1 MKMLIIGANGQLGSE
16 LLRTCPDRCLAAGI
30 DLPQIDIT
38 DPVQTGRILAAHQP
52 DWVVNC
58 AAYTQVDQAESDP
71 ETARAVNSD
80 GPANLAG
87 AARKLRAGFI
97 HISTDF
103 VFSGDQ
109 GRPYKPGDMP
119 APGSVYGRTKLA
131 GERAVLDILGK
142 DALIIRTAWLYAS
155 SGNNFVKT
163 MLRLMKEKESLS
175 VVDDQIG
182 TPCWAKGLAAA
193 VWAAAAKDLK
203 GIFHWTD
210 AGVAS
215 WYDFAVA
222 IQEEA
227 LAAGLLDRSIPIH
240 PVPTSEYPTPARRP
254 AFSVL
259 DKKDLVA
266 ATGIPPVHWRRQL
279 RQMLR
284 ELVQQSTVP
293 EAAKKNQ
300 ER

>member
-1 MKMLIIGANGQLGSE
+1 MKVLIIGADGQLGSE
-16 LLRTCPDRCLAAGI
+16 LLKICPKDCKAVGM
-30 DLPQIDIT
+30 DVPEIDIT
-38 DPVQTGRILAAHQP
+38 DSTNVDQALAAQRP

-58 AAYTQVDQAESDP
+58 AAYTQVDKAESDP
-71 ETARAVNSD
+71 ETALAVNCD
-80 GPANLAG
+80 GPANLAR
-87 AARKLRAGFI
+87 AAKKHRAGLV

-109 GRPYKPGDMP
+109 GRPYRPGDMP
-119 APGSVYGRTKLA
+119 DPKSVYGKTKLA

-142 DALIIRTAWLYAS
+142 EALIIRTAWLYGS
-155 SGNNFVKT
+155 HGNNFVKT
-163 MLRLMKEKESLS
+163 MLRLMREKESLR

-182 TPCWAKGLAAA
+182 TPCWARGLAGA
-193 VWAAAAKDLK
+193 VWAAAANGLK

-254 AFSVL
+254 AYSVL

-266 ATGIPPVHWRRQL
+266 AAGIPLVHWRCQL
-279 RQMLR
+279 RRMLR
-284 ELVQQSTVP
+284 ELGHQIP
-293 EAAKKNQ
+293 LP
-300 ER
+300 

>member
-1 MKMLIIGANGQLGSE
+1 MKVLIVGANGQLGSE
-16 LLRTCPDRCLAAGI
+16 LLKICPRDCTAVGM
-30 DLPQIDIT
+30 DVPEIDIT
-38 DPVQTGRILAAHQP
+38 DSTNVDRALAAHVP

-58 AAYTQVDQAESDP
+58 AAYTQVDKAESDP
-71 ETARAVNSD
+71 ETARAINHD
-80 GPANLAG
+80 GAANLA
-87 AARKLRAGFI
+87 RAVKKHRTGLV

-103 VFSGDQ
+103 VFRGDQ
-109 GRPYKPGDMP
+109 GRPYKPGDQP
-119 APGSVYGRTKLA
+119 VPGSVYGKTKLE

-142 DALIIRTAWLYAS
+142 EALIIRTAWLYAS
-155 SGNNFVKT
+155 HGNNFVKT
-163 MLRLMKEKESLS
+163 MLRLMMEKESLR

-182 TPCWAKGLAAA
+182 SPCWAKGLAAA
-193 VWAAAAKDLK
+193 VWAAAAKRLK

-266 ATGIPPVHWRRQL
+266 AAGIPLVHWRRQL
-279 RQMLR
+279 REMLQ
-284 ELVQQSTVP
+284 ELGHQKP
-293 EAAKKNQ
+293 FP
-300 ER
+300 

>member
-16 LLRTCPDRCLAAGI
+16 LLGTCPDRSRAVGI
-30 DLPQIDIT
+30 DLPEIDIT
-38 DPVQTGRILAAHQP
+38 DPVQTGSVLAAHQP

-58 AAYTQVDQAESDP
+58 AAYTQVDKAESDP

-109 GRPYKPGDMP
+109 GRPYRPGDRP
-119 APGSVYGRTKLA
+119 DPKSVYGKTKLA

-155 SGNNFVKT
+155 HGNNFVKT
-163 MLRLMKEKESLS
+163 MLRLMTEKDSLR

-193 VWAAAAKDLK
+193 VWAAAAKDVK

-222 IQEEA
+222 VQEEA

-266 ATGIPPVHWRRQL
+266 ATGLQPLHWRHQL
-279 RQMLR
+279 RYMLL
-284 ELVQQSTVP
+284 ELVQQTTVP
-293 EAAKKNQ
+293 GTGKKNQ
-300 ER
+300 